1 MNNEIDNCSG
11 KKYLKTTDAAKYFG
25 RATIRKW
32 EKKGIL
38 DIVRTNNSLLNS
50 HRRYDINS
58 YNPYK
63 NISTCVNT
71 EKISSNK
78 GICYCRVSSKHQQD
92 DLDRQIKFMQ
102 EQCPNYEI
110 IKDIGSGINFKRPGL
125 LKLIKKSIDRDISLG
140 CP

>member
-1 MNNEIDNCSG
+1 MQQNILEEQQLENG
-11 KKYLKTTDAAKYFG
+11 KKKEFWTLSELITHYSILTEDMILIH
-25 RATIRKW
+25 TILTK
-32 EKKGIL
+32 IFPH
-38 DIVRTNNSLLNS
+38 VSS
-50 HRRYDINS
+50 
-58 YNPYK
+58 
-63 NISTCVNT
+63 
-71 EKISSNK
+71 ISSNK

-102 EQCPNYEI
+102 EQYPNYEI